1 MGTKIDV
8 FIFKDPQRHAGI
20 NIDAKPSCDWRT
32 LLRKSPSPSEK
43 EPRTSHAGE
52 PRWGRRIYTC
62 V

>member
-32 LLRKSPSPSEK
+32 LLRKNPYPS
-43 EPRTSHAGE
+43 GE
-52 PRWGRRIYTC
+52 DRDERGVSKPIFG
-62 V
+62 